1 MADPSRTPS
10 VPGTPGTPQ
19 ASGRKASTLTRL
31 VAITVLVSSACGS
44 APMVPMAA
52 DGHATSHSKQRA
64 SLPIVAELPVDSAQS
79 GALESIQPQVIIPA
93 PPASLPAAPLD
104 QAFPALPNAPGASE
118 MPGLPAPLIEASS
131 LAPVTTARPP
141 IRIPKPSVPAG
152 PRRVGIQVGHW
163 RNDELPDELR
173 RIESQTGTSGGGVYE
188 WQLNLD
194 VANRVAAL
202 LRGHGYAV
210 DILPAAVPPGY
221 LADAFISLH
230 ADGDPG
236 GGSRGY
242 KAAHGSRRGP
252 YEGQLVRA
260 LLEEY
265 GRATG
270 LPHDADGV
278 TRNMLGYYAFAWSR
292 FQHTV
297 AAHTPSAIFEM
308 GFLTSAADR
317 TVLLQRT
324 DAVATGIANGVL
336 RFFEEV
342 LAGAA
347 FAEDLVVPAT
357 QPRPPGLPGVPGQPA
372 PGAPSGPGPS
382 PSNAPA
388 AGARTLG

>member
-1 MADPSRTPS
+1 
-10 VPGTPGTPQ
+10 
-19 ASGRKASTLTRL
+19 
-31 VAITVLVSSACGS
+31 
-44 APMVPMAA
+44 MAA
-52 DGHATSHSKQRA
+52 DGNATGHSGHSGGQRA
-64 SLPIVAELPVDSAQS
+64 SLPVVAELSADAGQS
-79 GALESIQPQVIIPA
+79 GALESIQPQVVIPA
-93 PPASLPAAPLD
+93 PPASPPTALLD
-104 QAFPALPNAPGASE
+104 QVIPALPNVLLAPEVPEA
-118 MPGLPAPLIEASS
+118 PGLPAPLVDAPPP
-131 LAPVTTARPP
+131 APVVTARPP
-141 IRIPKPSVPAG
+141 IRIPKPVIPAG

-163 RNDELPDELR
+163 RNDELPEELR
-173 RIESQTGTSGGGVYE
+173 RIEGQTGTSGGGVSE

-252 YEGQLVRA
+252 YEGQLVRS
-260 LLEEY
+260 LVEEY

-270 LPHDADGV
+270 LPHDEDGV

-317 TVLLQRT
+317 TVLLQRI
-324 DAVATGIANGVL
+324 DAVASGIANGVL
-336 RFFEEV
+336 RFLDEV
-342 LAGAA
+342 PAGAA
-347 FAEDLVVPAT
+347 FAEDLIVPAT
-357 QPRPPGLPGVPGQPA
+357 QPRSPGQPA
-372 PGAPSGPGPS
+372 PGTPSS
-382 PSNAPA
+382 PVNPNAPA
-388 AGARTLG
+388 AGVRTLG

>member
-1 MADPSRTPS
+1 MAMAGPFRPSRTP
-10 VPGTPGTPQ
+10 GTP
-19 ASGRKASTLTRL
+19 GRKASTLTRL
-31 VAITVLVSSACGS
+31 VALTVLVSSACGS
-44 APMVPMAA
+44 VPMPPMAA
-52 DGHATSHSKQRA
+52 DGNATGHSGHSGGQRA
-64 SLPIVAELPVDSAQS
+64 SLPIVAELSTDAGQS

-93 PPASLPAAPLD
+93 PPASPPTALLD
-104 QAFPALPNAPGASE
+104 QVIPALPNVLLVSE
-118 MPGLPAPLIEASS
+118 APGLPAPLVEAPPP
-131 LAPVTTARPP
+131 APLVTARPP
-141 IRIPKPSVPAG
+141 IRIPKPVIPAG

-210 DILPAAVPPGY
+210 DILPAVVPPGY

-242 KAAHGSRRGP
+242 KAAQGSRRGP
-252 YEGQLVRA
+252 YEGQLVRS
-260 LLEEY
+260 LVEEY

-270 LPHDADGV
+270 LPHDEDGV

-297 AAHTPSAIFEM
+297 AAHTPSAILEM

-336 RFFEEV
+336 RFLEEV
-342 LAGAA
+342 PAGAA

-357 QPRPPGLPGVPGQPA
+357 QPRSPGQPA
-372 PGAPSGPGPS
+372 PGTPSS
-382 PSNAPA
+382 PNTQVA
-388 AGARTLG
+388 AARTLG